1 VIQKLVFQFDQ
12 ITLDTAQYRLCLAG
26 KPVSVEPQVFDLLS
40 YLIENRERVVSRDEL
55 LEKLWKGKVVT
66 DAALGVCLKDAR
78 KAVGDTGEKQSIIK
92 TIHGRGYQFIAD
104 VAESSGGSVA
114 PGDKPEVAHNS
125 PTLADKPSVA
135 ILPFHNLSNDPGQDY
150 FCDGIA
156 EDIIA
161 NLCRYRELFVID
173 HHSTFSYRDAS
184 LDAVLIA
191 NELGV
196 EYFTKGNIRRSGGR
210 VRVSLQLIEAK
221 TGKAIWSERVDRKID
236 DLFTLEDQVAAR
248 IAVSLVSHIEEE
260 SSERAMRKRPENM
273 TAFDC
278 VMRARRNAKSYDRE
292 QNTSA
297 RSLLEQ
303 AVELDPQYAPAY
315 AYLAGSYSVEAESDW
330 CKSRQEAIEQAV
342 AHARMAVALDEFD
355 SQSHAAM
362 GVAYLAQKKFD
373 LAEAHLD
380 RAIECNPN
388 SYGAFCAKSW
398 VLAFS
403 GRASEVGVCGT
414 TALSLNPLAPDSCL
428 QSMIVAYYTD
438 KKYETALELFARIR
452 KPDANSEAWRAACLA
467 QSGRQNEAQLAAR
480 NAIQLGGN
488 MFQTRD
494 WLFVWTF
501 KHAHDLEHFLDG
513 LHKAGIH
520 VDPQDRKRGREK
532 RMVGLS
538 REPNS

>member
-1 VIQKLVFQFDQ
+1 MQKLVFQFDQ
-12 ITLDTAQYRLCLAG
+12 MTLDTAQYRLCLAG
-26 KPVSVEPQVFDLLS
+26 EPIAVEPQVFDLLS
-40 YLIENRERVVSRDEL
+40 YLIENRQRVVSRDEL
-55 LEKLWKGKVVT
+55 LANLWKGKVVT

-78 KAVGDTGEKQSIIK
+78 KALGDSGERQTIIK

-104 VAESSGGSVA
+104 VVEIDAGPTA
-114 PGDKPEVAHNS
+114 PEGKVERVHIYPE
-125 PTLADKPSVA
+125 TADKPSVA
-135 ILPFHNLSNDPGQDY
+135 ILPFQNLSNDPGQDY

-173 HHSTFSYRDAS
+173 HHSTLTYRDGS

-196 EYFTKGNIRRSGGR
+196 EYFTKGNIRRSGDQL
-210 VRVSLQLIEAK
+210 RVSVQLIEAR

-236 DLFTLEDQVAAR
+236 DLFTLEDEVAAR
-248 IAVSLVSHIEEE
+248 IAASLVSHIEEQ
-260 SSERAMRKRPENM
+260 SSERAMRKHPENM

-292 QNTSA
+292 LNASA
-297 RSLLEQ
+297 RSLLEKAIQ
-303 AVELDPQYAPAY
+303 LDPTYAAAY

-330 CKSRQEAIEQAV
+330 CKSRQEAVERAV
-342 AHARMAVALDEFD
+342 AYARMAVALDEFD
-355 SQSHAAM
+355 SHAHAAM

-380 RAIECNPN
+380 RAIACNPN

-403 GRASEVGVCGT
+403 GRAAEVGVCGT

-428 QSMIVAYYTD
+428 QSMIVAYYTE
-438 KKYETALELFARIR
+438 KKYDTALELFARIR

-467 QSGRQNEAQLAAR
+467 QSGQQEEARDAAR
-480 NAIQLGGN
+480 NAIHLGGD
-488 MFQTRD
+488 MFQTND

-501 KHAHDLEHFLDG
+501 KHAHDLEHFVDG
-513 LHKAGIH
+513 LRKAGIH
-520 VDPQDRKRGREK
+520 VDRPE
-532 RMVGLS
+532 
-538 REPNS
+538 

>member
-1 VIQKLVFQFDQ
+1 MIFQFDQ
-12 ITLDTAQYRLCLAG
+12 ITLDTAQYRLCAAG
-26 KPVSVEPQVFDLLS
+26 EPVAVEPQVFDLLS
-40 YLIENRERVVSRDEL
+40 YLIENRQRVVSRDEL

-78 KAVGDTGEKQSIIK
+78 RAVGDTGGRQSIIK

-104 VAESSGGSVA
+104 VAEIGAGAFAAGDKAKVA
-114 PGDKPEVAHNS
+114 PDSLLP
-125 PTLADKPSVA
+125 ADKPSVA

-173 HHSTFSYRDAS
+173 HSSTSTFRDGR

-196 EYFTKGNIRRSGGR
+196 EYFTKGNIRRSGAQ
-210 VRVSLQLIEAK
+210 VRVSLQLIEAR

-236 DLFTLEDQVAAR
+236 DLFALEDEVAAR
-248 IAVSLVSHIEEE
+248 IAASLVSHIEEQ
-260 SSERAMRKRPENM
+260 SSERALRKPPENM

-292 QNTSA
+292 QNASA
-297 RSLLEQ
+297 RRLLEQ
-303 AVELDPQYAPAY
+303 AIELDPQYATAY

-330 CKSRQEAIEQAV
+330 CKSRQEAIERAV
-342 AHARMAVALDEFD
+342 AYARTAVALDEFD
-355 SQSHAAM
+355 SHAHAAM

-438 KKYETALELFARIR
+438 KKYDTALELFARIR
-452 KPDANSEAWRAACLA
+452 RPDANSEAWRAACLA
-467 QSGRQNEAQLAAR
+467 QSGRHDEARLAAG
-480 NAIQLGGN
+480 NAIQLGGD

-501 KHAHDLEHFLDG
+501 KHAHDLEHFIDG

-520 VDPQDRKRGREK
+520 VDGQEFR
-532 RMVGLS
+532 
-538 REPNS
+538 